1 MPAAG
6 VAELHL
12 EQLQYVYYH
21 SELKQKL
28 QIEFDSDIDILWQLR
43 GFLKK
48 YTIESREWYADNAD
62 CIG

>member
-28 QIEFDSDIDILWQLR
+28 QIEFDSDIDIFVAIAR
-43 GFLKK
+43 ISEK
-48 YTIESREWYADNAD
+48 YTFESREWYADNAD